1 MAELIREKNYLNPA
15 VLAKIGDLELRA
27 RYAVEGLLSGMH
39 RSPYSGYSVEFAQ
52 HREYVPGDDLRH
64 LDWRVF
70 GKTDRFYI
78 KQFEEETNLQAH
90 LVVDS
95 SASMRYPEDAPADR
109 LGKFE
114 YAATLAASMAY
125 LLVHQ
130 QDAVGLMLFDNQVR
144 ADLAPQSHYPHLQ
157 SIISSLEQARLERP
171 TGGKALFSELAR
183 RLRRRSIVI
192 LVSDL
197 FAPLDDLTSGLQ
209 MLRHGGHEVI
219 VVQVLDRDERIFPF
233 QDHTLFEG
241 LEAADQRVLVDP
253 QSLRSAYLTALGEFQ
268 AKVRATC
275 AGAKIDFV
283 ELSTSDAVDIAI
295 RRYLAARSHWVK
307 ARA

>member
-1 MAELIREKNYLNPA
+1 MPRDKNYLNPA

-90 LVVDS
+90 LLVDC

-109 LGKFE
+109 LTKFE
-114 YAATLAASMAY
+114 YAATLAACMAY

-130 QDAVGLMLFDNQVR
+130 QDAVGLMLFDDQVR

-157 SIISSLEQARLERP
+157 TILNRLENARLERP
-171 TGGKALFSELAR
+171 TGGKALFSELSG
-183 RLRRRSIVI
+183 RLKRRSIVMVI
-192 LVSDL
+192 SDL
-197 FAPLDDLTSGLQ
+197 LAPIDELTTGLQ
-209 MLRHGGHEVI
+209 SLRHGGHEVI
-219 VVQVLDRDERIFPF
+219 VAQVLDRDERDFPF
-233 QDHTLFEG
+233 QDNTMFEG
-241 LEAADQRVLVDP
+241 IEAASLQLLVDP
-253 QSLRSAYLTALGEFQ
+253 QSLRTGYLAALDAFESR
-268 AKVRATC
+268 VRATC
-275 AGAKIDFV
+275 AGAKMDLV
-283 ELSTSDAVDIAI
+283 EVSTVDPLDIAI
-295 RRYLAARSHWVK
+295 RRYLAARAHWVK
-307 ARA
+307 ALA